1 MWGCTPQKERPSAEV
16 DLDMDPSGFE
26 IEQIGMREEI
36 NKLSQQVERLFAELE
51 HKDEVI
57 EIIHNDAVALR
68 SAVDGMKNE
77 QAIVKAEAA
86 KAKQGS
92 QHNIAAELDGMRE
105 ELDAMNAEVAVL
117 RTQSQVKRQNLPLF

>member
-1 MWGCTPQKERPSAEV
+1 
-16 DLDMDPSGFE
+16 MDPSGFE